1 LIKLS
6 KQLNHKVMRKFIILD
21 WMGNHKFK
29 NNIFDS
35 FEEGWDFLYV
45 TFPEDDSYFD
55 DFYVTE
61 VTEDIA
67 KKYSITL

>member
-1 LIKLS
+1 
-6 KQLNHKVMRKFIILD
+6 
-21 WMGNHKFK
+21 MGNHIFK
-29 NNIFDS
+29 NKIFDS

-67 KKYSITL
+67 KKYSIIL

>member
-1 LIKLS
+1 
-6 KQLNHKVMRKFIILD
+6 
-21 WMGNHKFK
+21 MGNHIFK
-29 NNIFDS
+29 NQIFDS

-67 KKYSITL
+67 KKYSIIL